1 MIDKN
6 FYKNKGPFPLSYLI
20 SQLDLDC
27 IGNKE
32 FLISDIAPLD
42 SAGPNEITFFHD
54 KRYEN
59 QFKKTRAGAIIID
72 KKFFT
77 KSDLNKNYILSDSP
91 YFTMAIVASIF
102 YPGFDYPNF
111 FHNEDERIKNI
122 DSTNNISSNS
132 FIHKDSIIGKN
143 CVIGSFVK
151 IGPGVKIGDN
161 CVIGDNVNIYF
172 SLISDNVK
180 IYNGAK
186 IGGEGFGFV
195 PGKNAIKKVPQLGRV
210 IIKKNSEIGC
220 NATIDRG
227 SIGDTIIETAGMLP
241 YSDFTEQT
249 SGEVEGR
256 ILRPD
261 VVINLPNQGSLAVDA
276 KAPEFAEAYEKMIAT
291 ESIEEQQLLLADHIK
306 SMRAHVKTLS
316 LKEYWNQFDRSPE
329 FVVMFVPL
337 ESMLSD
343 ALKADPTLVDDAM
356 RSRVLIAS
364 PMNLL
369 ALLLAAH
376 RGWQDFRV
384 QEDAKKIGDL
394 TKELYKRFS
403 TLFDYVRKTGKG
415 IQQSTT
421 NYNNLV
427 GALESRVLP
436 TLRKLDDLNVVDGE
450 IASIEPLETSIRE
463 LSVPEDTPEIENLES

>member
-1 MIDKN
+1 MEIV
-6 FYKNKGPFPLSYLI
+6 
-20 SQLDLDC
+20 
-27 IGNKE
+27 IGLLVGLALGGIVLVIVIRSNNSGNDEIPTTPSSGMNEAELLVLKSVIRDE
-32 FLISDIAPLD
+32 VTQATQSAMQVTSD
-42 SAGPNEITFFHD
+42 GTE
-54 KRYEN
+54 
-59 QFKKTRAGAIIID
+59 
-72 KKFFT
+72 KFFNAQAATLEEKT
-77 KSDLNKNYILSDSP
+77 KSLLTPAETILK
-91 YFTMAIVASIF
+91 AL
-102 YPGFDYPNF
+102 
-111 FHNEDERIKNI
+111 DERVDKLTTSYNTHQGKV
-122 DSTNNISSNS
+122 SRLTEEMMGMNTAANKMVQAMHSPVSRGKWGENS
-132 FIHKDSIIGKN
+132 LRN
-143 CVIGSFVK
+143 
-151 IGPGVKIGDN
+151 
-161 CVIGDNVNIYF
+161 
-172 SLISDNVK
+172 
-180 IYNGAK
+180 
-186 IGGEGFGFV
+186 
-195 PGKNAIKKVPQLGRV
+195 
-210 IIKKNSEIGC
+210 
-220 NATIDRG
+220 
-227 SIGDTIIETAGMLP
+227 IIETAGMLP
-241 YSDFTEQT
+241 YADFSEQT
-249 SGEVEGR
+249 TGEVEGR

-276 KAPEFAEAYEKMIAT
+276 KAPEFAEAYEKMIAS
-291 ESIEEQQLLLADHIK
+291 ESVEEQQLLLADHIK

-343 ALKADPTLVDDAM
+343 ALKADPALVDDAM

-421 NYNNLV
+421 NYNNLI

-463 LSVPEDTPEIENLES
+463 LSVPEETPEIENLEI

>member
-1 MIDKN
+1 MEI
-6 FYKNKGPFPLSYLI
+6 LI
-20 SQLDLDC
+20 GLLAGLL
-27 IGNKE
+27 IGTIAFVIIRSKSTDEVEPSASSPSGLNEAELLVLKSVIRDE
-32 FLISDIAPLD
+32 VTQATQSAMQATSD
-42 SAGPNEITFFHD
+42 GTE
-54 KRYEN
+54 
-59 QFKKTRAGAIIID
+59 
-72 KKFFT
+72 KFFVAQAATLEEKT
-77 KSDLNKNYILSDSP
+77 KNLLSPAETILK
-91 YFTMAIVASIF
+91 AL
-102 YPGFDYPNF
+102 
-111 FHNEDERIKNI
+111 DERVEKLTTSYDTHQGKVSRLTEEMMGMNTAANKMVQAMH
-122 DSTNNISSNS
+122 SPVSRGKWGENS
-132 FIHKDSIIGKN
+132 LRN
-143 CVIGSFVK
+143 
-151 IGPGVKIGDN
+151 
-161 CVIGDNVNIYF
+161 
-172 SLISDNVK
+172 
-180 IYNGAK
+180 
-186 IGGEGFGFV
+186 
-195 PGKNAIKKVPQLGRV
+195 
-210 IIKKNSEIGC
+210 
-220 NATIDRG
+220 
-227 SIGDTIIETAGMLP
+227 IIETAGMLP

-249 SGEVEGR
+249 TGEVEGR

-291 ESIEEQQLLLADHIK
+291 ESIEDQQILLADHIK

-343 ALKADPTLVDDAM
+343 ALKADPSLVDDAM

-421 NYNNLV
+421 NYNNLI

-463 LSVPEDTPEIENLES
+463 LSVPEETPEIENLDS

>member
-1 MIDKN
+1 
-6 FYKNKGPFPLSYLI
+6 
-20 SQLDLDC
+20 
-27 IGNKE
+27 
-32 FLISDIAPLD
+32 
-42 SAGPNEITFFHD
+42 
-54 KRYEN
+54 
-59 QFKKTRAGAIIID
+59 
-72 KKFFT
+72 
-77 KSDLNKNYILSDSP
+77 
-91 YFTMAIVASIF
+91 
-102 YPGFDYPNF
+102 
-111 FHNEDERIKNI
+111 
-122 DSTNNISSNS
+122 
-132 FIHKDSIIGKN
+132 
-143 CVIGSFVK
+143 
-151 IGPGVKIGDN
+151 
-161 CVIGDNVNIYF
+161 
-172 SLISDNVK
+172 
-180 IYNGAK
+180 
-186 IGGEGFGFV
+186 
-195 PGKNAIKKVPQLGRV
+195 
-210 IIKKNSEIGC
+210 
-220 NATIDRG
+220 
-227 SIGDTIIETAGMLP
+227 MLP

-249 SGEVEGR
+249 TGEVEGR
-256 ILRPD
+256 VLRPD

-421 NYNNLV
+421 NYNNLI

-463 LSVPEDTPEIENLES
+463 LSVPEETPEIENLES

>member
-1 MIDKN
+1 MEI
-6 FYKNKGPFPLSYLI
+6 LI
-20 SQLDLDC
+20 GLL
-27 IGNKE
+27 
-32 FLISDIAPLD
+32 
-42 SAGPNEITFFHD
+42 AGLLL
-54 KRYEN
+54 
-59 QFKKTRAGAIIID
+59 GAIALVVIRSKSTDEVEPPASSPSGLNEAELLVLKSVIRD
-72 KKFFT
+72 EVTQATQSAMQATSDGTEKFFVAQAATLEEKT
-77 KSDLNKNYILSDSP
+77 KSLLTPAETILK
-91 YFTMAIVASIF
+91 AL
-102 YPGFDYPNF
+102 
-111 FHNEDERIKNI
+111 DERVEKLTTSYNTHQGKV
-122 DSTNNISSNS
+122 SRLTEEMMGMNTAANKMVQAMHSPVSRGKWGENS
-132 FIHKDSIIGKN
+132 LRN
-143 CVIGSFVK
+143 
-151 IGPGVKIGDN
+151 
-161 CVIGDNVNIYF
+161 
-172 SLISDNVK
+172 
-180 IYNGAK
+180 
-186 IGGEGFGFV
+186 
-195 PGKNAIKKVPQLGRV
+195 
-210 IIKKNSEIGC
+210 
-220 NATIDRG
+220 
-227 SIGDTIIETAGMLP
+227 IIETAGMLP

-249 SGEVEGR
+249 TGEVEGR
-256 ILRPD
+256 VLRPD

-421 NYNNLV
+421 NYNNLI

-463 LSVPEDTPEIENLES
+463 LSVPEETPEIES

>member
-1 MIDKN
+1 MEI
-6 FYKNKGPFPLSYLI
+6 LI
-20 SQLDLDC
+20 GLL
-27 IGNKE
+27 
-32 FLISDIAPLD
+32 
-42 SAGPNEITFFHD
+42 AGLLL
-54 KRYEN
+54 
-59 QFKKTRAGAIIID
+59 GAIALVVIRSKSADEVEPLASSPTGLNEAELLVLKSVIRD
-72 KKFFT
+72 EVTQATQSAMQANSDGTEKFFVAQAATLEEKT
-77 KSDLNKNYILSDSP
+77 KSLLTPAETILK
-91 YFTMAIVASIF
+91 AL
-102 YPGFDYPNF
+102 
-111 FHNEDERIKNI
+111 DERVEKLTTSYNTHQGKV
-122 DSTNNISSNS
+122 SRLTEEMMGMNTAANKMVQAMHSPVSRGKWGENS
-132 FIHKDSIIGKN
+132 LRN
-143 CVIGSFVK
+143 
-151 IGPGVKIGDN
+151 
-161 CVIGDNVNIYF
+161 
-172 SLISDNVK
+172 
-180 IYNGAK
+180 
-186 IGGEGFGFV
+186 
-195 PGKNAIKKVPQLGRV
+195 
-210 IIKKNSEIGC
+210 
-220 NATIDRG
+220 
-227 SIGDTIIETAGMLP
+227 IIETAGMLP

-249 SGEVEGR
+249 TGEIEGR

-343 ALKADPTLVDDAM
+343 ALKADPSLVDDAM

-376 RGWQDFRV
+376 CGWQDFRV

-421 NYNNLV
+421 NYNNLI

-463 LSVPEDTPEIENLES
+463 LSVPEETPEIENFDS

>member
-1 MIDKN
+1 MEIMI
-6 FYKNKGPFPLSYLI
+6 GLL
-20 SQLDLDC
+20 
-27 IGNKE
+27 
-32 FLISDIAPLD
+32 
-42 SAGPNEITFFHD
+42 AGLLL
-54 KRYEN
+54 
-59 QFKKTRAGAIIID
+59 GAIALVVIRSKSADEVEPSASSPSGLNEAELLALKSVIRD
-72 KKFFT
+72 EVTQATQSAMQATSDGTEKFFVAQAATLEEKT
-77 KSDLNKNYILSDSP
+77 KSLLTPAETILK
-91 YFTMAIVASIF
+91 AL
-102 YPGFDYPNF
+102 
-111 FHNEDERIKNI
+111 DERVEKLTTSYNTHQGKV
-122 DSTNNISSNS
+122 SRLTEEMMGMNTAANKMVQAMHSPVSRGKWGENS
-132 FIHKDSIIGKN
+132 LRN
-143 CVIGSFVK
+143 
-151 IGPGVKIGDN
+151 
-161 CVIGDNVNIYF
+161 
-172 SLISDNVK
+172 
-180 IYNGAK
+180 
-186 IGGEGFGFV
+186 
-195 PGKNAIKKVPQLGRV
+195 
-210 IIKKNSEIGC
+210 
-220 NATIDRG
+220 
-227 SIGDTIIETAGMLP
+227 IIETAGMLP

-249 SGEVEGR
+249 TGEIEGR

-276 KAPEFAEAYEKMIAT
+276 KAPEFAQAYEKMIAT

-343 ALKADPTLVDDAM
+343 ALKADPSLVDDAM

-421 NYNNLV
+421 NYNNLI

-463 LSVPEDTPEIENLES
+463 LSVPEETPGIENFDS

>member
-1 MIDKN
+1 MEI
-6 FYKNKGPFPLSYLI
+6 LI
-20 SQLDLDC
+20 GLL
-27 IGNKE
+27 
-32 FLISDIAPLD
+32 
-42 SAGPNEITFFHD
+42 AGLLL
-54 KRYEN
+54 
-59 QFKKTRAGAIIID
+59 GAIALVVIRSKSADEVEPLASSPSGLNEAELLVLKSVIRD
-72 KKFFT
+72 EVTQATQSAMQATSDGTEKFFVAQAATLEEKT
-77 KSDLNKNYILSDSP
+77 KSLLTPAETILK
-91 YFTMAIVASIF
+91 AL
-102 YPGFDYPNF
+102 
-111 FHNEDERIKNI
+111 DERVEKLTTSYNTHQGKV
-122 DSTNNISSNS
+122 SRLTEEMMGMNTAANKMVQAMHSPVSRGKWGENS
-132 FIHKDSIIGKN
+132 LRN
-143 CVIGSFVK
+143 
-151 IGPGVKIGDN
+151 
-161 CVIGDNVNIYF
+161 
-172 SLISDNVK
+172 
-180 IYNGAK
+180 
-186 IGGEGFGFV
+186 
-195 PGKNAIKKVPQLGRV
+195 
-210 IIKKNSEIGC
+210 
-220 NATIDRG
+220 
-227 SIGDTIIETAGMLP
+227 IIETAGMLP

-249 SGEVEGR
+249 TGEIEGR

-343 ALKADPTLVDDAM
+343 ALKADPSLVDDAM

-421 NYNNLV
+421 NYNNLI

-463 LSVPEDTPEIENLES
+463 LSVPEETPEIENFDS

>member
-1 MIDKN
+1 MEI
-6 FYKNKGPFPLSYLI
+6 LI
-20 SQLDLDC
+20 GLL
-27 IGNKE
+27 
-32 FLISDIAPLD
+32 
-42 SAGPNEITFFHD
+42 AGLLL
-54 KRYEN
+54 
-59 QFKKTRAGAIIID
+59 GAIALVVIRSKSADEGEPSASSPSGLNEAELLVLKSVIRD
-72 KKFFT
+72 EVTQATQSAMQATSDGTEKFFVAQAATLEEKT
-77 KSDLNKNYILSDSP
+77 KSLLTPAETILK
-91 YFTMAIVASIF
+91 AL
-102 YPGFDYPNF
+102 
-111 FHNEDERIKNI
+111 DERVEKLTTSYNTHQGKV
-122 DSTNNISSNS
+122 SRLTEEMMGMNTAANKMVQAMHSPVSRGKWGENS
-132 FIHKDSIIGKN
+132 LRN
-143 CVIGSFVK
+143 
-151 IGPGVKIGDN
+151 
-161 CVIGDNVNIYF
+161 
-172 SLISDNVK
+172 
-180 IYNGAK
+180 
-186 IGGEGFGFV
+186 
-195 PGKNAIKKVPQLGRV
+195 
-210 IIKKNSEIGC
+210 
-220 NATIDRG
+220 
-227 SIGDTIIETAGMLP
+227 IIETAGMLP

-249 SGEVEGR
+249 TGEIEGR

-343 ALKADPTLVDDAM
+343 ALKADPSLVDDAM

-421 NYNNLV
+421 NYNNLI

-463 LSVPEDTPEIENLES
+463 LSVPEETPGIENFDS

>member
-1 MIDKN
+1 MEI
-6 FYKNKGPFPLSYLI
+6 LI
-20 SQLDLDC
+20 GLL
-27 IGNKE
+27 
-32 FLISDIAPLD
+32 
-42 SAGPNEITFFHD
+42 AGLLL
-54 KRYEN
+54 
-59 QFKKTRAGAIIID
+59 GAIALVVIRSKSTDEVEPQASSPSGLKEAELLVLKSVIRD
-72 KKFFT
+72 EVTQATQSAMQATSDGTEKFFVAQAATLEEKT
-77 KSDLNKNYILSDSP
+77 KSLLTPAETILK
-91 YFTMAIVASIF
+91 AL
-102 YPGFDYPNF
+102 
-111 FHNEDERIKNI
+111 DERVEKLTTSYNTHQGKV
-122 DSTNNISSNS
+122 SRLTEEMMGMNTAANKMVQAMHSPVSRGKWGENS
-132 FIHKDSIIGKN
+132 LRN
-143 CVIGSFVK
+143 
-151 IGPGVKIGDN
+151 
-161 CVIGDNVNIYF
+161 
-172 SLISDNVK
+172 
-180 IYNGAK
+180 
-186 IGGEGFGFV
+186 
-195 PGKNAIKKVPQLGRV
+195 
-210 IIKKNSEIGC
+210 
-220 NATIDRG
+220 
-227 SIGDTIIETAGMLP
+227 IIETAGMLP

-463 LSVPEDTPEIENLES
+463 LSVPEETPEIKNLES

>member
-1 MIDKN
+1 MEI
-6 FYKNKGPFPLSYLI
+6 LI
-20 SQLDLDC
+20 GLL
-27 IGNKE
+27 
-32 FLISDIAPLD
+32 
-42 SAGPNEITFFHD
+42 AGLLL
-54 KRYEN
+54 
-59 QFKKTRAGAIIID
+59 GAIALVVIRSKSTDEVEPSASSPSGLNEAELLVLKSVIRD
-72 KKFFT
+72 EVTQATQSAMQATSDGTEKFFVAQAATLEEKT
-77 KSDLNKNYILSDSP
+77 KSLLTPAETILK
-91 YFTMAIVASIF
+91 AL
-102 YPGFDYPNF
+102 
-111 FHNEDERIKNI
+111 DERVEKLTTSYNTHQGKV
-122 DSTNNISSNS
+122 SRLTEEMMGMNTAANKMVQAMHSPVSRGKWGENS
-132 FIHKDSIIGKN
+132 LRN
-143 CVIGSFVK
+143 
-151 IGPGVKIGDN
+151 
-161 CVIGDNVNIYF
+161 
-172 SLISDNVK
+172 
-180 IYNGAK
+180 
-186 IGGEGFGFV
+186 
-195 PGKNAIKKVPQLGRV
+195 
-210 IIKKNSEIGC
+210 
-220 NATIDRG
+220 
-227 SIGDTIIETAGMLP
+227 IIETAGMLP

-249 SGEVEGR
+249 TGEIEGR

-343 ALKADPTLVDDAM
+343 ALKADPSLVDDAM

-421 NYNNLV
+421 NYNNLI

-463 LSVPEDTPEIENLES
+463 LSVPEETPEIENLES

>member
-1 MIDKN
+1 MEI
-6 FYKNKGPFPLSYLI
+6 LI
-20 SQLDLDC
+20 GLL
-27 IGNKE
+27 
-32 FLISDIAPLD
+32 
-42 SAGPNEITFFHD
+42 AGLLL
-54 KRYEN
+54 
-59 QFKKTRAGAIIID
+59 GAIALVVIRSKSADEVEPLASNPSGLNEAELLVLKSVIRD
-72 KKFFT
+72 EVTQATQSAMQANSDGTEKFFVAQAATLEEKT
-77 KSDLNKNYILSDSP
+77 KSLLTPAETILK
-91 YFTMAIVASIF
+91 AL
-102 YPGFDYPNF
+102 
-111 FHNEDERIKNI
+111 DERVEKLTTSYNTHQGKV
-122 DSTNNISSNS
+122 SRLTEEMMGMNTAANKMVQAMHSPVSRGKWGENS
-132 FIHKDSIIGKN
+132 LRN
-143 CVIGSFVK
+143 
-151 IGPGVKIGDN
+151 
-161 CVIGDNVNIYF
+161 
-172 SLISDNVK
+172 
-180 IYNGAK
+180 
-186 IGGEGFGFV
+186 
-195 PGKNAIKKVPQLGRV
+195 
-210 IIKKNSEIGC
+210 
-220 NATIDRG
+220 
-227 SIGDTIIETAGMLP
+227 IIETAGMLP

-249 SGEVEGR
+249 TGEIEGR

-343 ALKADPTLVDDAM
+343 ALKADPSLVDDAM

-421 NYNNLV
+421 NYNNLI

-463 LSVPEDTPEIENLES
+463 LSVPEETPEIENFDS

>member
-1 MIDKN
+1 MEI
-6 FYKNKGPFPLSYLI
+6 LI
-20 SQLDLDC
+20 GLL
-27 IGNKE
+27 
-32 FLISDIAPLD
+32 
-42 SAGPNEITFFHD
+42 AGLLL
-54 KRYEN
+54 
-59 QFKKTRAGAIIID
+59 GAIALVVIRSKSTDEVEPPASSPSGLNEAELLVLKSVIRD
-72 KKFFT
+72 EVTQATQSAMQATSDGTEKFFVAQAATLEEKT
-77 KSDLNKNYILSDSP
+77 KSLLTPAETILKALDQRVEKLTTSYNTHQGKVSRLTEEMMGMNTAANKMVQAMHSP
-91 YFTMAIVASIF
+91 VSR
-102 YPGFDYPNF
+102 GKWG
-111 FHNEDERIKNI
+111 E
-122 DSTNNISSNS
+122 NS
-132 FIHKDSIIGKN
+132 LRN
-143 CVIGSFVK
+143 
-151 IGPGVKIGDN
+151 
-161 CVIGDNVNIYF
+161 
-172 SLISDNVK
+172 
-180 IYNGAK
+180 
-186 IGGEGFGFV
+186 
-195 PGKNAIKKVPQLGRV
+195 
-210 IIKKNSEIGC
+210 
-220 NATIDRG
+220 
-227 SIGDTIIETAGMLP
+227 IIETAGMLP

-249 SGEVEGR
+249 TGEVEGR

-421 NYNNLV
+421 NYNNLI

-463 LSVPEDTPEIENLES
+463 LSVPEETPEIENLES

>member
-1 MIDKN
+1 MEI
-6 FYKNKGPFPLSYLI
+6 LI
-20 SQLDLDC
+20 GLL
-27 IGNKE
+27 
-32 FLISDIAPLD
+32 
-42 SAGPNEITFFHD
+42 AGLLL
-54 KRYEN
+54 
-59 QFKKTRAGAIIID
+59 GAIALVVIRSKSADEVEPLASSPSGLNEAELLVLKSVIRD
-72 KKFFT
+72 EVTQATQSAMQANSDGTEKFFVAQAATLEEKT
-77 KSDLNKNYILSDSP
+77 KSLLTPAETILK
-91 YFTMAIVASIF
+91 AL
-102 YPGFDYPNF
+102 
-111 FHNEDERIKNI
+111 DERVEKLTTSYNTHQGKV
-122 DSTNNISSNS
+122 SRLTEEMMGMNTAANKMVQAMHSPVSRGKWGENS
-132 FIHKDSIIGKN
+132 LRN
-143 CVIGSFVK
+143 
-151 IGPGVKIGDN
+151 
-161 CVIGDNVNIYF
+161 
-172 SLISDNVK
+172 
-180 IYNGAK
+180 
-186 IGGEGFGFV
+186 
-195 PGKNAIKKVPQLGRV
+195 
-210 IIKKNSEIGC
+210 
-220 NATIDRG
+220 
-227 SIGDTIIETAGMLP
+227 IIETAGMLP

-249 SGEVEGR
+249 TGEIEGR

-343 ALKADPTLVDDAM
+343 ALKADPSLVDDAM

-421 NYNNLV
+421 NYNNLI

-463 LSVPEDTPEIENLES
+463 LSVPEETPEIENLDS

>member
-1 MIDKN
+1 MEI
-6 FYKNKGPFPLSYLI
+6 LI
-20 SQLDLDC
+20 GLL
-27 IGNKE
+27 
-32 FLISDIAPLD
+32 
-42 SAGPNEITFFHD
+42 AGLLL
-54 KRYEN
+54 
-59 QFKKTRAGAIIID
+59 GAIALVVIRSKSTDEVEPSTSSPSVLNEAELLVLKSIIRD
-72 KKFFT
+72 EVTQATQSAMQATSDGTEKFFVAQAATLEEKT
-77 KSDLNKNYILSDSP
+77 KSLLTPAETILK
-91 YFTMAIVASIF
+91 AL
-102 YPGFDYPNF
+102 
-111 FHNEDERIKNI
+111 DERVEKLTTSYNTHQGKV
-122 DSTNNISSNS
+122 SRLTEEMMGMNTAANKMVQAMHSPVSRGKWGENS
-132 FIHKDSIIGKN
+132 LRN
-143 CVIGSFVK
+143 
-151 IGPGVKIGDN
+151 
-161 CVIGDNVNIYF
+161 
-172 SLISDNVK
+172 
-180 IYNGAK
+180 
-186 IGGEGFGFV
+186 
-195 PGKNAIKKVPQLGRV
+195 
-210 IIKKNSEIGC
+210 
-220 NATIDRG
+220 
-227 SIGDTIIETAGMLP
+227 IIETAGMLP

-249 SGEVEGR
+249 TGEVEGR

-276 KAPEFAEAYEKMIAT
+276 KAPEFAEAYERMIAT

-463 LSVPEDTPEIENLES
+463 LSVPEETPEIENLES

>member
-1 MIDKN
+1 MEI
-6 FYKNKGPFPLSYLI
+6 LI
-20 SQLDLDC
+20 GLL
-27 IGNKE
+27 
-32 FLISDIAPLD
+32 
-42 SAGPNEITFFHD
+42 AGLLL
-54 KRYEN
+54 
-59 QFKKTRAGAIIID
+59 GAIALVVIRSKSTDEVEPPASSPSGLNEAELLVLKSVIRD
-72 KKFFT
+72 EVTQATQSAMQASSDGTEKFFVAQAATLEEKT
-77 KSDLNKNYILSDSP
+77 KSLLTPAETILK
-91 YFTMAIVASIF
+91 AL
-102 YPGFDYPNF
+102 
-111 FHNEDERIKNI
+111 DERVEKLTTSYDTHQGKVSRLTEEMMGMNTAANKMVQAMH
-122 DSTNNISSNS
+122 SPVSRGKWGENS
-132 FIHKDSIIGKN
+132 LRN
-143 CVIGSFVK
+143 
-151 IGPGVKIGDN
+151 
-161 CVIGDNVNIYF
+161 
-172 SLISDNVK
+172 
-180 IYNGAK
+180 
-186 IGGEGFGFV
+186 
-195 PGKNAIKKVPQLGRV
+195 
-210 IIKKNSEIGC
+210 
-220 NATIDRG
+220 
-227 SIGDTIIETAGMLP
+227 IIETAGMLP

-249 SGEVEGR
+249 TGEVEGR

-421 NYNNLV
+421 NYNNLI

-463 LSVPEDTPEIENLES
+463 LSVPEETPEIENFDS

>member
-1 MIDKN
+1 MEI
-6 FYKNKGPFPLSYLI
+6 LI
-20 SQLDLDC
+20 GLL
-27 IGNKE
+27 
-32 FLISDIAPLD
+32 
-42 SAGPNEITFFHD
+42 AGLLL
-54 KRYEN
+54 
-59 QFKKTRAGAIIID
+59 GAIALVVIRSKSADEVEPSASSPSGLNEAELLVLKSVIRD
-72 KKFFT
+72 EVTQATQSAMQATSDGTEKFFVAQAATLEEKT
-77 KSDLNKNYILSDSP
+77 KSLLTPAETILK
-91 YFTMAIVASIF
+91 AL
-102 YPGFDYPNF
+102 
-111 FHNEDERIKNI
+111 DERVEKLTTSYNTHQGKV
-122 DSTNNISSNS
+122 SRLTEEMMGMNTAANKMVQAMHSPVSRGKWGENS
-132 FIHKDSIIGKN
+132 LRN
-143 CVIGSFVK
+143 
-151 IGPGVKIGDN
+151 
-161 CVIGDNVNIYF
+161 
-172 SLISDNVK
+172 
-180 IYNGAK
+180 
-186 IGGEGFGFV
+186 
-195 PGKNAIKKVPQLGRV
+195 
-210 IIKKNSEIGC
+210 
-220 NATIDRG
+220 
-227 SIGDTIIETAGMLP
+227 IIETAGMLP

-249 SGEVEGR
+249 TGEVEGR
-256 ILRPD
+256 VLRPD

-291 ESIEEQQLLLADHIK
+291 ESIEEQQLLLGDHIK

-421 NYNNLV
+421 NYNNLI

-436 TLRKLDDLNVVDGE
+436 TLRKLDDLNVVDRE

-463 LSVPEDTPEIENLES
+463 LSVPEETPGIENFDS

>member
-1 MIDKN
+1 MEI
-6 FYKNKGPFPLSYLI
+6 LI
-20 SQLDLDC
+20 GLLV
-27 IGNKE
+27 G
-32 FLISDIAPLD
+32 LLL
-42 SAGPNEITFFHD
+42 
-54 KRYEN
+54 
-59 QFKKTRAGAIIID
+59 GAIALVVIRSKSTDEVEPPASSPSGLNEAELLVLKSVIRD
-72 KKFFT
+72 EVTQATQSAMQATSDGTEKFFVAQAATLEEKT
-77 KSDLNKNYILSDSP
+77 KSLLTPAETILK
-91 YFTMAIVASIF
+91 AL
-102 YPGFDYPNF
+102 
-111 FHNEDERIKNI
+111 DERVEKLTTSYNTHQGKV
-122 DSTNNISSNS
+122 SRLTEEMMGMNTAANKMVQAMHSPVSRGKWGENS
-132 FIHKDSIIGKN
+132 LRN
-143 CVIGSFVK
+143 
-151 IGPGVKIGDN
+151 
-161 CVIGDNVNIYF
+161 
-172 SLISDNVK
+172 
-180 IYNGAK
+180 
-186 IGGEGFGFV
+186 
-195 PGKNAIKKVPQLGRV
+195 
-210 IIKKNSEIGC
+210 
-220 NATIDRG
+220 
-227 SIGDTIIETAGMLP
+227 IIETAGMLP

-249 SGEVEGR
+249 TGEVEGR
-256 ILRPD
+256 VLRPD

-421 NYNNLV
+421 NYNNLI

-463 LSVPEDTPEIENLES
+463 LSVPEETPEIENLES

>member
-1 MIDKN
+1 MEI
-6 FYKNKGPFPLSYLI
+6 LI
-20 SQLDLDC
+20 GLL
-27 IGNKE
+27 
-32 FLISDIAPLD
+32 
-42 SAGPNEITFFHD
+42 AGLLL
-54 KRYEN
+54 
-59 QFKKTRAGAIIID
+59 GAIALVVIRSKSTDEVEPSASSPSGLNEAELLVLKSVIRD
-72 KKFFT
+72 EVTQATQSAMQATSDGTEKFFVAQAATLEEKT
-77 KSDLNKNYILSDSP
+77 KSLLTPAETILK
-91 YFTMAIVASIF
+91 AL
-102 YPGFDYPNF
+102 
-111 FHNEDERIKNI
+111 DERVEKLTTSYNTHQGKV
-122 DSTNNISSNS
+122 SRLTEEMMGMNTAANKMVQAMHSPVSRGKWGENS
-132 FIHKDSIIGKN
+132 LRN
-143 CVIGSFVK
+143 
-151 IGPGVKIGDN
+151 
-161 CVIGDNVNIYF
+161 
-172 SLISDNVK
+172 
-180 IYNGAK
+180 
-186 IGGEGFGFV
+186 
-195 PGKNAIKKVPQLGRV
+195 
-210 IIKKNSEIGC
+210 
-220 NATIDRG
+220 
-227 SIGDTIIETAGMLP
+227 IIETAGMLP

-249 SGEVEGR
+249 TGEVEGR

-421 NYNNLV
+421 NYNNLI

-463 LSVPEDTPEIENLES
+463 LSVPEETPEIENFNS

>member
-1 MIDKN
+1 MEI
-6 FYKNKGPFPLSYLI
+6 LI
-20 SQLDLDC
+20 GLL
-27 IGNKE
+27 
-32 FLISDIAPLD
+32 
-42 SAGPNEITFFHD
+42 AGLLL
-54 KRYEN
+54 
-59 QFKKTRAGAIIID
+59 GAIALVVIRSKSTDEVEPPASSPSGLNEAELLVLKSVIRD
-72 KKFFT
+72 EVTQATQSAMQASSDGTEKFFVAQAATLEEKT
-77 KSDLNKNYILSDSP
+77 KSLLTPAETILK
-91 YFTMAIVASIF
+91 AL
-102 YPGFDYPNF
+102 
-111 FHNEDERIKNI
+111 DERVEKLTTSYNTHQGKV
-122 DSTNNISSNS
+122 SRLTEEMMGMNTAANKMVQAMHSPVSRGKWGENS
-132 FIHKDSIIGKN
+132 LRN
-143 CVIGSFVK
+143 
-151 IGPGVKIGDN
+151 
-161 CVIGDNVNIYF
+161 
-172 SLISDNVK
+172 
-180 IYNGAK
+180 
-186 IGGEGFGFV
+186 
-195 PGKNAIKKVPQLGRV
+195 
-210 IIKKNSEIGC
+210 
-220 NATIDRG
+220 
-227 SIGDTIIETAGMLP
+227 IIETAGMLP

-249 SGEVEGR
+249 TGEVEGR

-421 NYNNLV
+421 NYNNLI

-463 LSVPEDTPEIENLES
+463 LSVPEETPEIENFDS

>member
-1 MIDKN
+1 MEI
-6 FYKNKGPFPLSYLI
+6 LI
-20 SQLDLDC
+20 GLL
-27 IGNKE
+27 
-32 FLISDIAPLD
+32 
-42 SAGPNEITFFHD
+42 AGLLL
-54 KRYEN
+54 
-59 QFKKTRAGAIIID
+59 GAIALVVIRSKSADEVEPLASSPSGLNEAELLVLKSVIRD
-72 KKFFT
+72 EVTQATQSAMQANSDGTEKFFVAQAATLEEKT
-77 KSDLNKNYILSDSP
+77 KSLLTPAETILK
-91 YFTMAIVASIF
+91 AL
-102 YPGFDYPNF
+102 
-111 FHNEDERIKNI
+111 DERVEKLTTSYNTHQGKV
-122 DSTNNISSNS
+122 SRLTEEMMGMNTAANKMVQAMHSPVSRGKWGENS
-132 FIHKDSIIGKN
+132 LRN
-143 CVIGSFVK
+143 
-151 IGPGVKIGDN
+151 
-161 CVIGDNVNIYF
+161 
-172 SLISDNVK
+172 
-180 IYNGAK
+180 
-186 IGGEGFGFV
+186 
-195 PGKNAIKKVPQLGRV
+195 
-210 IIKKNSEIGC
+210 
-220 NATIDRG
+220 
-227 SIGDTIIETAGMLP
+227 IIETAGMLP

-249 SGEVEGR
+249 TGEIEGR

-343 ALKADPTLVDDAM
+343 ALKADPSLVDDAM

-421 NYNNLV
+421 NYNNLI

-463 LSVPEDTPEIENLES
+463 LSVPEQTPEIENFDS

>member
-1 MIDKN
+1 MEI
-6 FYKNKGPFPLSYLI
+6 LI
-20 SQLDLDC
+20 GLL
-27 IGNKE
+27 
-32 FLISDIAPLD
+32 
-42 SAGPNEITFFHD
+42 AGLLL
-54 KRYEN
+54 
-59 QFKKTRAGAIIID
+59 GAIALVVIRSKSADEVEPLASSPSGLNDAELLVLKSVIRD
-72 KKFFT
+72 EVTQATQSAMQANSDGTEKFFVAQAATLEEKT
-77 KSDLNKNYILSDSP
+77 KSLLTPAETILK
-91 YFTMAIVASIF
+91 AL
-102 YPGFDYPNF
+102 
-111 FHNEDERIKNI
+111 DERVEKLTTSYNTHQGKV
-122 DSTNNISSNS
+122 SRLTEEMMGMNTAANKMVQAMHSPVSRGKWGENS
-132 FIHKDSIIGKN
+132 LRN
-143 CVIGSFVK
+143 
-151 IGPGVKIGDN
+151 
-161 CVIGDNVNIYF
+161 
-172 SLISDNVK
+172 
-180 IYNGAK
+180 
-186 IGGEGFGFV
+186 
-195 PGKNAIKKVPQLGRV
+195 
-210 IIKKNSEIGC
+210 
-220 NATIDRG
+220 
-227 SIGDTIIETAGMLP
+227 IIETAGMLP

-249 SGEVEGR
+249 TGEIEGR

-343 ALKADPTLVDDAM
+343 ALKADPSLVDDAM

-421 NYNNLV
+421 NYNNLI

-463 LSVPEDTPEIENLES
+463 LSVPEETPEIENFDS

>member
-1 MIDKN
+1 MEI
-6 FYKNKGPFPLSYLI
+6 LI
-20 SQLDLDC
+20 GLL
-27 IGNKE
+27 
-32 FLISDIAPLD
+32 
-42 SAGPNEITFFHD
+42 AGLLL
-54 KRYEN
+54 
-59 QFKKTRAGAIIID
+59 GAIALVVIRSKSADEVEPSASSPSGLNEAELLVLKSVIRD
-72 KKFFT
+72 EVTQATQSAMQVTSDGTEKFFVAQAATLEEKT
-77 KSDLNKNYILSDSP
+77 KSLLTPAETILK
-91 YFTMAIVASIF
+91 AL
-102 YPGFDYPNF
+102 
-111 FHNEDERIKNI
+111 DERVEKLTTSYNTHQGKV
-122 DSTNNISSNS
+122 SRLTEEMMGMNTAANKMVQAMHSPVSRGKWGENS
-132 FIHKDSIIGKN
+132 LRN
-143 CVIGSFVK
+143 
-151 IGPGVKIGDN
+151 
-161 CVIGDNVNIYF
+161 
-172 SLISDNVK
+172 
-180 IYNGAK
+180 
-186 IGGEGFGFV
+186 
-195 PGKNAIKKVPQLGRV
+195 
-210 IIKKNSEIGC
+210 
-220 NATIDRG
+220 
-227 SIGDTIIETAGMLP
+227 IIETAGMLP

-249 SGEVEGR
+249 TGEIEGR

-343 ALKADPTLVDDAM
+343 ALKADPSLVDDAM

-421 NYNNLV
+421 NYNNLI

-463 LSVPEDTPEIENLES
+463 LSVPEETPGIENFDS

>member
-1 MIDKN
+1 MEILI
-6 FYKNKGPFPLSYLI
+6 GLLVGLSL
-20 SQLDLDC
+20 
-27 IGNKE
+27 
-32 FLISDIAPLD
+32 
-42 SAGPNEITFFHD
+42 
-54 KRYEN
+54 
-59 QFKKTRAGAIIID
+59 GAIALVVIRSKSTDEVEPPASSPSGLNEAELLVLKSVIRD
-72 KKFFT
+72 EVTQATQSAMQATSDGTEKFFVAQAATLEEKT
-77 KSDLNKNYILSDSP
+77 KSLLTPAETILK
-91 YFTMAIVASIF
+91 AL
-102 YPGFDYPNF
+102 
-111 FHNEDERIKNI
+111 DERVEKLTTSYNTHQGKV
-122 DSTNNISSNS
+122 SRLTEEMMGMNTAANKMVQAMHSPVSRGKWGENS
-132 FIHKDSIIGKN
+132 LRN
-143 CVIGSFVK
+143 
-151 IGPGVKIGDN
+151 
-161 CVIGDNVNIYF
+161 
-172 SLISDNVK
+172 
-180 IYNGAK
+180 
-186 IGGEGFGFV
+186 
-195 PGKNAIKKVPQLGRV
+195 
-210 IIKKNSEIGC
+210 
-220 NATIDRG
+220 
-227 SIGDTIIETAGMLP
+227 IIETAGMLP

-249 SGEVEGR
+249 TGEVEGR
-256 ILRPD
+256 VLRPD

-421 NYNNLV
+421 NYNNLI

-463 LSVPEDTPEIENLES
+463 LSVPEETPEIENLES

>member
-1 MIDKN
+1 MEIMI
-6 FYKNKGPFPLSYLI
+6 GLL
-20 SQLDLDC
+20 
-27 IGNKE
+27 
-32 FLISDIAPLD
+32 
-42 SAGPNEITFFHD
+42 AGLLL
-54 KRYEN
+54 
-59 QFKKTRAGAIIID
+59 GAIALVVIRSKSADEVEPSASSPSGLNEAELLVLKSVIRD
-72 KKFFT
+72 EVTQATQSAMQATSDGTEKFFVAQAATLEEKT
-77 KSDLNKNYILSDSP
+77 KSLLTPAETILK
-91 YFTMAIVASIF
+91 AL
-102 YPGFDYPNF
+102 
-111 FHNEDERIKNI
+111 DERVEKLTTSYNTHQGKV
-122 DSTNNISSNS
+122 SRLTEEMMGMNTAANKMVQAMHSPVSRGKWGENS
-132 FIHKDSIIGKN
+132 LRN
-143 CVIGSFVK
+143 
-151 IGPGVKIGDN
+151 
-161 CVIGDNVNIYF
+161 
-172 SLISDNVK
+172 
-180 IYNGAK
+180 
-186 IGGEGFGFV
+186 
-195 PGKNAIKKVPQLGRV
+195 
-210 IIKKNSEIGC
+210 
-220 NATIDRG
+220 
-227 SIGDTIIETAGMLP
+227 IIETAGMLP

-249 SGEVEGR
+249 TGEIEGR

-343 ALKADPTLVDDAM
+343 ALKADPSLVDDAM

-421 NYNNLV
+421 NYNNLI

-463 LSVPEDTPEIENLES
+463 LSVPEETPEIENFDS

>member
-1 MIDKN
+1 MEI
-6 FYKNKGPFPLSYLI
+6 LI
-20 SQLDLDC
+20 GLL
-27 IGNKE
+27 
-32 FLISDIAPLD
+32 
-42 SAGPNEITFFHD
+42 AGLLL
-54 KRYEN
+54 
-59 QFKKTRAGAIIID
+59 GAIALVVIRSKSANEVEPSASSPSGLNEAELLVLKSVIRD
-72 KKFFT
+72 EVTQATQSAMQATSDGTEKFFVAQAATLEEKT
-77 KSDLNKNYILSDSP
+77 KSLLTPAETILK
-91 YFTMAIVASIF
+91 AL
-102 YPGFDYPNF
+102 
-111 FHNEDERIKNI
+111 DERVEKLTTSYNTHQGKV
-122 DSTNNISSNS
+122 SRLTEEMMGMNTAANKMVQAMHSPVSRGKWGENS
-132 FIHKDSIIGKN
+132 LRN
-143 CVIGSFVK
+143 
-151 IGPGVKIGDN
+151 
-161 CVIGDNVNIYF
+161 
-172 SLISDNVK
+172 
-180 IYNGAK
+180 
-186 IGGEGFGFV
+186 
-195 PGKNAIKKVPQLGRV
+195 
-210 IIKKNSEIGC
+210 
-220 NATIDRG
+220 
-227 SIGDTIIETAGMLP
+227 IIETAGMLP

-249 SGEVEGR
+249 TGEVEGR
-256 ILRPD
+256 VLRPD

-421 NYNNLV
+421 NYNNLI

-463 LSVPEDTPEIENLES
+463 LSVPEETTEIENLES

>member
-1 MIDKN
+1 MEI
-6 FYKNKGPFPLSYLI
+6 LI
-20 SQLDLDC
+20 GLL
-27 IGNKE
+27 
-32 FLISDIAPLD
+32 
-42 SAGPNEITFFHD
+42 AGLLL
-54 KRYEN
+54 
-59 QFKKTRAGAIIID
+59 GAIALVVIRSKSADEVEPLASSPSGLNEAELLVLKSVIRD
-72 KKFFT
+72 EVTQATQSAMQANSDGTEKFFVAQAATLEEKT
-77 KSDLNKNYILSDSP
+77 KSLLTPAETILK
-91 YFTMAIVASIF
+91 AL
-102 YPGFDYPNF
+102 
-111 FHNEDERIKNI
+111 DERVEKLTTSYNTHQGKV
-122 DSTNNISSNS
+122 SRLTEEMMGMNTAANKMVQAMHSPVSRGKWGENS
-132 FIHKDSIIGKN
+132 LRN
-143 CVIGSFVK
+143 
-151 IGPGVKIGDN
+151 
-161 CVIGDNVNIYF
+161 
-172 SLISDNVK
+172 
-180 IYNGAK
+180 
-186 IGGEGFGFV
+186 
-195 PGKNAIKKVPQLGRV
+195 
-210 IIKKNSEIGC
+210 
-220 NATIDRG
+220 
-227 SIGDTIIETAGMLP
+227 IIETAGMLP

-249 SGEVEGR
+249 TGEIEGR

-343 ALKADPTLVDDAM
+343 ALKADPSLVDDAM

-421 NYNNLV
+421 NYNNLI

-450 IASIEPLETSIRE
+450 IGSIEPLETSIRE
-463 LSVPEDTPEIENLES
+463 LSVPEETPEIENLDS

>member
-1 MIDKN
+1 MEI
-6 FYKNKGPFPLSYLI
+6 LI
-20 SQLDLDC
+20 GLL
-27 IGNKE
+27 
-32 FLISDIAPLD
+32 
-42 SAGPNEITFFHD
+42 AGLLL
-54 KRYEN
+54 
-59 QFKKTRAGAIIID
+59 GAIALVVIRSKSADEVEPSASSPSGLNEAELLVLKSVIRD
-72 KKFFT
+72 EVTQATQSAMQANSDGTEKFFVAQAATLEERT
-77 KSDLNKNYILSDSP
+77 KSLLTPAETILK
-91 YFTMAIVASIF
+91 AL
-102 YPGFDYPNF
+102 
-111 FHNEDERIKNI
+111 DERVEKLTTSYNTHQGKV
-122 DSTNNISSNS
+122 SRLTEEMMGMNTAANKMVQAMHSPVSRGKWGENS
-132 FIHKDSIIGKN
+132 LRN
-143 CVIGSFVK
+143 
-151 IGPGVKIGDN
+151 
-161 CVIGDNVNIYF
+161 
-172 SLISDNVK
+172 
-180 IYNGAK
+180 
-186 IGGEGFGFV
+186 
-195 PGKNAIKKVPQLGRV
+195 
-210 IIKKNSEIGC
+210 
-220 NATIDRG
+220 
-227 SIGDTIIETAGMLP
+227 IIETAGMLP

-249 SGEVEGR
+249 TGEIEGR

-343 ALKADPTLVDDAM
+343 ALKADPSLVDDAM

-421 NYNNLV
+421 NYNNLI

-463 LSVPEDTPEIENLES
+463 LSVPEETPGIENFDS

>member
-1 MIDKN
+1 MEI
-6 FYKNKGPFPLSYLI
+6 LI
-20 SQLDLDC
+20 GLL
-27 IGNKE
+27 
-32 FLISDIAPLD
+32 
-42 SAGPNEITFFHD
+42 AGLLL
-54 KRYEN
+54 
-59 QFKKTRAGAIIID
+59 GAIALVVIRSKSADEVEPSASSPSGLNEAELLVLKSVIRD
-72 KKFFT
+72 EVTQATQSAMQATSDGTEKFFVAQAATLEEKT
-77 KSDLNKNYILSDSP
+77 KSLLTPAETILK
-91 YFTMAIVASIF
+91 AL
-102 YPGFDYPNF
+102 
-111 FHNEDERIKNI
+111 DERVEKLTTSYNTHQGKV
-122 DSTNNISSNS
+122 SRLTEEMMGMNTAANKMVQAMHSPVSRGKWGENS
-132 FIHKDSIIGKN
+132 LRN
-143 CVIGSFVK
+143 
-151 IGPGVKIGDN
+151 
-161 CVIGDNVNIYF
+161 
-172 SLISDNVK
+172 
-180 IYNGAK
+180 
-186 IGGEGFGFV
+186 
-195 PGKNAIKKVPQLGRV
+195 
-210 IIKKNSEIGC
+210 
-220 NATIDRG
+220 
-227 SIGDTIIETAGMLP
+227 IIETAGMLP

-249 SGEVEGR
+249 TGEIEGR

-343 ALKADPTLVDDAM
+343 ALKADPSLVDDAM

-421 NYNNLV
+421 NYNNLI

-463 LSVPEDTPEIENLES
+463 LSVPEETPEIENLDS

>member
-1 MIDKN
+1 MEI
-6 FYKNKGPFPLSYLI
+6 LI
-20 SQLDLDC
+20 GLLAGLLLGTITLVVIRSKSTDEVEPPASSPSGLNEAELLVLKSVIRDEVTQATQSAMQAT
-27 IGNKE
+27 
-32 FLISDIAPLD
+32 SD
-42 SAGPNEITFFHD
+42 GTE
-54 KRYEN
+54 
-59 QFKKTRAGAIIID
+59 
-72 KKFFT
+72 KFFVAQAATLEEKT
-77 KSDLNKNYILSDSP
+77 KSLLTPAETILK
-91 YFTMAIVASIF
+91 AL
-102 YPGFDYPNF
+102 
-111 FHNEDERIKNI
+111 DERVEKLTTSYNTHQGKV
-122 DSTNNISSNS
+122 SRLTEEMMGMNTAANKMVQAMHSPVSRGKWGENS
-132 FIHKDSIIGKN
+132 LRN
-143 CVIGSFVK
+143 
-151 IGPGVKIGDN
+151 
-161 CVIGDNVNIYF
+161 
-172 SLISDNVK
+172 
-180 IYNGAK
+180 
-186 IGGEGFGFV
+186 
-195 PGKNAIKKVPQLGRV
+195 
-210 IIKKNSEIGC
+210 
-220 NATIDRG
+220 
-227 SIGDTIIETAGMLP
+227 IIETAGMLP

-249 SGEVEGR
+249 TGEVEGR
-256 ILRPD
+256 VLRPD

-394 TKELYKRFS
+394 TKELYKRIS

-421 NYNNLV
+421 NYNNLI

-463 LSVPEDTPEIENLES
+463 LSVPEESPEIENLES

>member
-1 MIDKN
+1 MEI
-6 FYKNKGPFPLSYLI
+6 LI
-20 SQLDLDC
+20 GLL
-27 IGNKE
+27 
-32 FLISDIAPLD
+32 
-42 SAGPNEITFFHD
+42 AGLLL
-54 KRYEN
+54 
-59 QFKKTRAGAIIID
+59 GAIALVVIRSKSTDEVEPPASSPSGLNEAELLVLKSVIRD
-72 KKFFT
+72 EVTQATQSAMQATSDGTEKFFVAQAATLEEKT
-77 KSDLNKNYILSDSP
+77 KSLLTPAETILK
-91 YFTMAIVASIF
+91 AL
-102 YPGFDYPNF
+102 
-111 FHNEDERIKNI
+111 DERVEKLTTSYNTHQGKV
-122 DSTNNISSNS
+122 SRLTEEMMGMNTAANKMVQAMHSPVSRGKWGENS
-132 FIHKDSIIGKN
+132 LRN
-143 CVIGSFVK
+143 
-151 IGPGVKIGDN
+151 
-161 CVIGDNVNIYF
+161 
-172 SLISDNVK
+172 
-180 IYNGAK
+180 
-186 IGGEGFGFV
+186 
-195 PGKNAIKKVPQLGRV
+195 
-210 IIKKNSEIGC
+210 
-220 NATIDRG
+220 
-227 SIGDTIIETAGMLP
+227 IIETAGMLP

-249 SGEVEGR
+249 TGEVEGR

-421 NYNNLV
+421 NYNNLI

-463 LSVPEDTPEIENLES
+463 LSVPEETPGIENFDS

>member
-1 MIDKN
+1 MEI
-6 FYKNKGPFPLSYLI
+6 LI
-20 SQLDLDC
+20 GLL
-27 IGNKE
+27 
-32 FLISDIAPLD
+32 
-42 SAGPNEITFFHD
+42 AGLLL
-54 KRYEN
+54 
-59 QFKKTRAGAIIID
+59 GAIALVVIRSKSADEVEPSASSPSGLNEAELLVLKSVIRD
-72 KKFFT
+72 EVTQATQSAMQATSDGTEKFFVAQAATLEEKT
-77 KSDLNKNYILSDSP
+77 KSLLTPAETILK
-91 YFTMAIVASIF
+91 AL
-102 YPGFDYPNF
+102 
-111 FHNEDERIKNI
+111 DERVEKLTTSYNTHQGKV
-122 DSTNNISSNS
+122 SRLTEEMMGMNTAANKMVQAMHSPVSRGKWGENS
-132 FIHKDSIIGKN
+132 LRN
-143 CVIGSFVK
+143 
-151 IGPGVKIGDN
+151 
-161 CVIGDNVNIYF
+161 
-172 SLISDNVK
+172 
-180 IYNGAK
+180 
-186 IGGEGFGFV
+186 
-195 PGKNAIKKVPQLGRV
+195 
-210 IIKKNSEIGC
+210 
-220 NATIDRG
+220 
-227 SIGDTIIETAGMLP
+227 IIETAGMLP

-249 SGEVEGR
+249 TGEIEGR

-343 ALKADPTLVDDAM
+343 ALKADPSLVDDAM

-421 NYNNLV
+421 NYNNLI

-463 LSVPEDTPEIENLES
+463 LSVPEETPEIENLES

>member
-1 MIDKN
+1 MEI
-6 FYKNKGPFPLSYLI
+6 LI
-20 SQLDLDC
+20 GLL
-27 IGNKE
+27 
-32 FLISDIAPLD
+32 
-42 SAGPNEITFFHD
+42 AGLLL
-54 KRYEN
+54 
-59 QFKKTRAGAIIID
+59 GAIALVVIRSKSADEVEPSASSPSGLNEAELLALKSVIRD
-72 KKFFT
+72 EVTQATQSAMQATSDGTEKFFVAQAATLEEKT
-77 KSDLNKNYILSDSP
+77 KSLLTPAETILK
-91 YFTMAIVASIF
+91 AL
-102 YPGFDYPNF
+102 
-111 FHNEDERIKNI
+111 DERVEKLTTSYNTHQGKV
-122 DSTNNISSNS
+122 SRLTEEMMGMNTAANKMVQAMHSPVSRGKWGENS
-132 FIHKDSIIGKN
+132 LRN
-143 CVIGSFVK
+143 
-151 IGPGVKIGDN
+151 
-161 CVIGDNVNIYF
+161 
-172 SLISDNVK
+172 
-180 IYNGAK
+180 
-186 IGGEGFGFV
+186 
-195 PGKNAIKKVPQLGRV
+195 
-210 IIKKNSEIGC
+210 
-220 NATIDRG
+220 
-227 SIGDTIIETAGMLP
+227 IIETAGMLP

-249 SGEVEGR
+249 TGEIEGR

-343 ALKADPTLVDDAM
+343 ALKADPSLVDDAM

-421 NYNNLV
+421 NYNNLI

-463 LSVPEDTPEIENLES
+463 LSVPEETPEIENFDS